1 MNQEYIEIL
10 LEEMNGKF
18 DLVLEG
24 HQVLNNEITR
34 LRSETSE
41 RCDLVDL
48 KFTALNTKIDNVAA
62 DLKARDERLTS
73 QINSVENN
81 LTQKIDKVAVDL
93 KAHRQDTESHHG
105 LYKVKE

>member
-1 MNQEYIEIL
+1 MKQEYIEIL

-24 HQVLNNEITR
+24 HQGLNNEISR
-34 LRSETSE
+34 LRTETNE
-41 RCDLVDL
+41 RFDLVDM
-48 KFTALNTKIDNVAA
+48 KFVALNTKVDKVAA
-62 DLKARDERLTS
+62 DLKATDERLTS

-81 LTQKIDKVAVDL
+81 LTQKIDKVAADL
-93 KAHRQDTESHHG
+93 KAHRQDTELHHG